1 MPRWKIVGGPREYET
16 TREASDIAAGW
27 AWDIQDAVHHL
38 RAVRVEIAD
47 SAAARFGF
55 PDAER
60 ALRDVHASLGQCSG
74 MTPERLQGL
83 KSSSHLSGFGPR
95 LAERHE
101 LASALVPQLQSRRAQ
116 PLL

>member
-60 ALRDVHASLGQCSG
+60 ALRDVLDD
-74 MTPERLQGL
+74 PDPPDRLLLTTAGVD
-83 KSSSHLSGFGPR
+83 
-95 LAERHE
+95 RH
-101 LASALVPQLQSRRAQ
+101 
-116 PLL
+116 

>member
-55 PDAER
+55 LDAER
-60 ALRDVHASLGQCSG
+60 ALRDVLDD
-74 MTPERLQGL
+74 PDPPDRLLLTTAGVD
-83 KSSSHLSGFGPR
+83 
-95 LAERHE
+95 RH
-101 LASALVPQLQSRRAQ
+101 
-116 PLL
+116 